1 MPLPERNT
9 VPTPVTTWPDQR
21 GSNGVGGEDNNI
33 LTAQQV
39 RSAPATRTTSSNC
52 SDPNNGGR
60 GGSNSDDDILREAG
74 HETWGEFFEEY
85 SLLIFAILA
94 YSCTSLAVVYY
105 NWWLFTSGFKYPVFV
120 SWIQQVTGCCI
131 FFLGSKAALYFSSLR
146 PIFPHADFNIST
158 CWKVIPL
165 SVSFVLTVGLAN
177 ICLQKT
183 LISTYQV
190 ARSLTLL
197 FVIVLSYLL
206 LKEKQNAP
214 VLIACGLMV
223 IGFVIGSL
231 DPETLSLGGL
241 IAGGFSSFFQSLYN
255 VLIKRTMPAVH
266 GDAQLLLY
274 YNVLMSSFLFIP
286 MALLSEDLSSW
297 RTAFGQVPGT
307 NLFLVWGGMALSG
320 LLGTT
325 LNMTQYLVVKV
336 TSPLT
341 FNIVGFSKSL
351 VQSLGGIVFFGD
363 KVSIESAS
371 GLILCMLGSGLY
383 AKSKNDQ
390 VKKAKKLALEE
401 KSEKIELL
409 ENDTSSVNLN
419 TPLPT
424 LDKLK
429 PRGAMHNVGIGSVS
443 TVDPSPAPG
452 MTPDILGNKSMSPP
466 ISVQLGSR

>member
-1 MPLPERNT
+1 MPVPERST
-9 VPTPVTTWPDQR
+9 VPVPTPTWPDQR
-21 GSNGVGGEDNNI
+21 GVSSSHHQGTAEDI
-33 LTAQQV
+33 LSVQQV
-39 RSAPATRTTSSNC
+39 RSAPPTRVTSSTDSASE
-52 SDPNNGGR
+52 SDSGKGE
-60 GGSNSDDDILREAG
+60 S
-74 HETWGEFFEEY
+74 WGEFFEEY

-105 NWWLFTSGFKYPVFV
+105 NWWLFTSGFKFPVFV
-120 SWIQQVTGCCI
+120 SWIQQVVGLII
-131 FFLGSKAALYFSSLR
+131 FFVGSKAALFFSSLR
-146 PIFPHADFNIST
+146 PIFPHADFNMAT
-158 CWKVIPL
+158 CWKVVPL
-165 SVSFVLTVGLAN
+165 SVSFVLTIGLAN

-255 VLIKRTMPAVH
+255 VLIKKTMPVVH

-274 YNVLMSSFLFIP
+274 YNVLMSSVLFIP
-286 MALLSEDLSSW
+286 MALLSEDLNSW
-297 RTAFGQVPGT
+297 RTAFGQVPDT
-307 NLFLVWGGMALSG
+307 NMLVVWGGMALSG

-383 AKSKNDQ
+383 AKAKNDAT
-390 VKKAKKLALEE
+390 KKAKKLAQEE
-401 KSEKIELL
+401 KNEKIELL
-409 ENDTSSVNLN
+409 EEDAKHLKTPINDSI
-419 TPLPT
+419 
-424 LDKLK
+424 K
-429 PRGAMHNVGIGSVS
+429 PRGVAHVASANSAS
-443 TVDPSPAPG
+443 TVEP
-452 MTPDILGNKSMSPP
+452 TPMGITPEILGNKSTIPTMS
-466 ISVQLGSR
+466 IQIANR